1 MKVKL
6 LFNLGHPAHVHLY
19 KHLIWELTNR
29 GHEIKITAR
38 DKEILL
44 YLLDCYGF
52 NYTVISNVGKNL
64 LGIGEEM
71 LIRDYRLFKIAKD
84 FNPDIMMA
92 VLDPPITHIGKLLR
106 IPSITFTDTE
116 HAKLANIMTLPFTNA
131 ISTPSCFRKDL
142 GKKQIR
148 YNGYHELAYLHPNY
162 FAPNPAVLDEIGLSK
177 NDTYIILRFVS
188 WDASHDV
195 GQHGIQDRTALVRE
209 LERYGQVFITSEG
222 GLDGGLAK
230 YQIKVSP
237 EKMHDL
243 LYYASLYV
251 GEGGT
256 TASEAATLGTHAI
269 HTSTTAK
276 YCGIFDDLNEYGLM
290 WISDDETGATDKAA
304 ELLQKNNIRR
314 EGARKRERLLKDKI
328 DVTAFMVW
336 FVENYPESFGT
347 MKENPEY
354 QNKFGSRLFL

>member
-1 MKVKL
+1 MRMLVSI
-6 LFNLGHPAHVHLY
+6 GHPAHVHLF
-19 KHLIWELTNR
+19 KNLIWALEKH
-29 GHEIKITAR
+29 GHEIKIAAR
-38 DKEILL
+38 DKEIVL
-44 YLLDCYGF
+44 YLLDCYDF
-52 NYTVISNVGKNL
+52 DYTVISTKRDGLAELGK
-64 LGIGEEM
+64 EM
-71 LIRDYRLFKIAKD
+71 LIRNYRLIKIAKK
-84 FNPDIMMA
+84 FKPDILLA
-92 VLDPPITHIGKLLR
+92 VFDPSITQVGKLLKT
-106 IPSITFTDTE
+106 PSIIFSDTE
-116 HAKLANIMTLPFTNA
+116 HAKLASLATFPFA
-131 ISTPSCFRKDL
+131 DVICTPSCFKNDL

-162 FAPNPAVLDEIGLSK
+162 FTPNPAVLDEIGLGK
-177 NDTYIILRFVS
+177 DDTFIILRFVS
-188 WDASHDV
+188 WGASHDV
-195 GQHGIQDRTALVRE
+195 GHHGIQDKTALVRE

-222 GLDGGLAK
+222 RLDGGLAK

-237 EKMHDL
+237 EKLHDL

-269 HTSTTAK
+269 HISTTAK

-314 EGARKRERLLKDKI
+314 EGERKRERLLKDKI
-328 DVTAFMVW
+328 DVTAFMIW
-336 FVENYPESFGT
+336 FVENYSGGFEI